1 MSSSVVVG
9 VSFAAQQA
17 RPLLDRN
24 DVRRRIQNARK
35 TGREFVFT
43 RAIYNGGGYRWGAWA
58 TDFPKADRQFL
69 TILDR
74 LVDMDAYELENA
86 VQLDDPNIR
95 KFPFLYAL
103 EVGNMYMTEPEVK
116 GLREY
121 LQAGG
126 FLMIDDFLCTWVLE
140 YFVAESIRVLPEYPI
155 IDITIDHPLFTT
167 FYNIEEIVQVP
178 AINNAMNGRT
188 WERDG
193 YTPIVRG
200 IFDETGLLMVVI
212 NWNTDIGD
220 AWEWAESPYYP
231 LRYSTYAIEIT
242 VNAIVYAMSH

>member
-1 MSSSVVVG
+1 MRPRYLVRAGVVATALIGVGLVGLWAAEEASQEPAPTASSAVSSSVVVG

-95 KFPFLYAL
+95 KFPFL
-103 EVGNMYMTEPEVK
+103 
-116 GLREY
+116 
-121 LQAGG
+121 
-126 FLMIDDFLCTWVLE
+126 
-140 YFVAESIRVLPEYPI
+140 
-155 IDITIDHPLFTT
+155 
-167 FYNIEEIVQVP
+167 
-178 AINNAMNGRT
+178 
-188 WERDG
+188 
-193 YTPIVRG
+193 
-200 IFDETGLLMVVI
+200 
-212 NWNTDIGD
+212 
-220 AWEWAESPYYP
+220 
-231 LRYSTYAIEIT
+231 
-242 VNAIVYAMSH
+242 